1 MSRSVYTVD
10 GGPPK
15 LNMNFDA
22 IWYWLRVAYVNTTE
36 TRNNAMERE
45 FYLLSVS
52 VNIALFSDQNLVHM
66 VYWKSID
73 GIFFRNKMKNVSHHI
88 KRSTNYINEVSFYSI
103 LDMKDRTY
111 INSAAE
117 RLCLKL
123 EALDVS
129 KVHISPL
136 KLLAV
141 QVEVSITLFK
151 Y

>member
-1 MSRSVYTVD
+1 
-10 GGPPK
+10 
-15 LNMNFDA
+15 
-22 IWYWLRVAYVNTTE
+22 
-36 TRNNAMERE
+36 
-45 FYLLSVS
+45 
-52 VNIALFSDQNLVHM
+52 
-66 VYWKSID
+66 
-73 GIFFRNKMKNVSHHI
+73 MKNVSHHI

>member
-1 MSRSVYTVD
+1 MSTYLH
-10 GGPPK
+10 GGQHK
-15 LNMNFDA
+15 FTMNFD
-22 IWYWLRVAYVNTTE
+22 L
-36 TRNNAMERE
+36 
-45 FYLLSVS
+45 
-52 VNIALFSDQNLVHM
+52 
-66 VYWKSID
+66 
-73 GIFFRNKMKNVSHHI
+73 IFRY
-88 KRSTNYINEVSFYSI
+88 YINEASFYSI

-141 QVEVSITLFK
+141 QVEVSIHL